1 MNNIFLFLLLN
12 AGFFFAGCN
21 DPDPENN
28 SILRERWKTQIKRLL
43 PSEGNFEVPLIE
55 EDRVY
60 IPNGNKIQCYGLEK
74 GNLIWSYTVS
84 ETEDNNGCN
93 FTTNST
99 ILVINHSLKTV
110 AVNKL
115 TGEEVWVT
123 PDEGV
128 FRDMGSI
135 NCLTETSFFRGGF
148 DTRGYIHEYDAQT
161 GLFVKKFRFRF
172 ENEKANSLT
181 THGNIL
187 LCATITNVDS
197 PILVDGKTVTG
208 DFGELV
214 AFDIPSGNRLYAIP
228 VLPGPLL
235 ASMSNT
241 YANILVSGEDCYS
254 AFNNGTILKV
264 HIPTGKM
271 KWTFNPSNWGYDK
284 PTELAFVH
292 LSPDGKKLFS
302 TGRMDNWLCV
312 NAETGSLLYFKQFSD
327 YNSVVDAAM
336 YDGKRYIFKPSA
348 RVTYE
353 WQIIDIDTGEIIET
367 FDQQDDSIISSF
379 LLGNKIIGRGIKYYY
394 LYEIVK

>member
-1 MNNIFLFLLLN
+1 MNHFLSLLLLN
-12 AGFFFAGCN
+12 LSILVTGCN

-84 ETEDNNGCN
+84 EDLDYNGCN

-128 FRDMGSI
+128 FREIGTL
-135 NCLTETSFFRGGF
+135 NCMTETSYFRGGF
-148 DTRGYIHEYDAQT
+148 NTIGFIHEYSTET
-161 GLFVKKFRFRF
+161 GLLVKQFPFRFA
-172 ENEKANSLT
+172 NEKANSLVT
-181 THGNIL
+181 YGNIL

-197 PILVDGKTVTG
+197 PMLVDGKTVTG

-214 AFDIPSGNRLYAIP
+214 AFDIPSGNRLYSIP

-235 ASMSNT
+235 ASMSNL
-241 YANILVSGEDCYS
+241 YANILVSGEDVFT
-254 AFNNGTILKV
+254 AFRDGTILRV
-264 HIPTGKM
+264 HIPTGKV
-271 KWTFNPSNWGYDK
+271 KWTFNPSNWGYNK
-284 PTELAFVH
+284 PTGLKTVH
-292 LSPDGKKLFS
+292 LSTDGKKLFS
-302 TGRMDNWLCV
+302 TGDMDNWLCV

-353 WQIIDIDTGEIIET
+353 WQIIDINTGEIIET
-367 FDQQDDSIISSF
+367 FDQSDDSIISSF
-379 LLGNKIIGRGIKYYY
+379 ISGNKIIARGIKYYY